1 MVRRPF
7 SQIENIR
14 VACYQLLNEYQAKLK
29 ESNDEAS
36 GSGVS
41 GMTSLGNSTSGS
53 VDGDWNVDIFSEYDQ
68 IVSGMVGRVSIKSE
82 LDHYLEENIF
92 PRTQDFDILNWW
104 KANGVR
110 YPTLQLIARDIL
122 AIPVSTVASESA
134 FSTSGRVVSTYRSR
148 LLVLL
153 F

>member
-1 MVRRPF
+1 M
-7 SQIENIR
+7 S
-14 VACYQLLNEYQAKLK
+14 
-29 ESNDEAS
+29 
-36 GSGVS
+36 
-41 GMTSLGNSTSGS
+41 
-53 VDGDWNVDIFSEYDQ
+53 
-68 IVSGMVGRVSIKSE
+68 GRVNIKSE

-134 FSTSGRVVSTYRSR
+134 FSTSGRMVSAHRSR
-148 LLVLL
+148 LSTSLL
-153 F
+153 EALMCAQDWLWNDIAGTYFLF